1 MLKPAPHGGFV
12 RVEVYHDFPQW
23 HIVHLHWQHRVP
35 PRGQLVQQLVRE
47 RAHFMLARCLSSFFA
62 VAGQRV
68 FDLERFV
75 RLPESE
81 NLLFA
86 SPTSSGIPTSVA
98 VQRALFNGYAGMPAK
113 ALKSATCS
121 ASSPAVR
128 VVVDSTSRS
137 FTR

>member
-1 MLKPAPHGGFV
+1 
-12 RVEVYHDFPQW
+12 
-23 HIVHLHWQHRVP
+23 
-35 PRGQLVQQLVRE
+35 
-47 RAHFMLARCLSSFFA
+47 MLARRLFGFFA
-62 VAGQRV
+62 AAGQRV
-68 FDLERFV
+68 FELERFV

-81 NLLFA
+81 YLLFA

-98 VQRALFNGYAGMPAK
+98 VQRALFNTDAGMPAK

-121 ASSPAVR
+121 AFPPAVR